1 MVWNAISIKFIVI
14 VVRSSASA
22 SKRGGAGTGAGAN
35 VACKWQ
41 WNGNCINGVVC
52 LIMQALCCAVSEQEG
67 AECDWAHSCWSI
79 AKSIVIINTHAHAH
93 THTRALAQQA
103 KQIGGYYC
111 HYNVYYC
118 YPFNTKWPLLTGAIL
133 TFKCR
138 RHCSKLTVRGQTA
151 TRLAASQGAAADPV
165 NVQLWRRAIKIS
177 ARETANK
184 TRLGNAMQNIWLG
197 CEIFGIHI
205 N

>member
-1 MVWNAISIKFIVI
+1 MWHA
-14 VVRSSASA
+14 
-22 SKRGGAGTGAGAN
+22 
-35 VACKWQ
+35 
-41 WNGNCINGVVC
+41 NGNCINGVVC
-52 LIMQALCCAVSEQEG
+52 LIMQALCCAVNEHEG

-79 AKSIVIINTHAHAH
+79 AKSIVIINTHAH
-93 THTRALAQQA
+93 TQRRALAQQA

-151 TRLAASQGAAADPV
+151 TRLAASQRAVREVQGGQGGGDSSGPSQRAA
-165 NVQLWRRAIKIS
+165 L
-177 ARETANK
+177 TASD
-184 TRLGNAMQNIWLG
+184 
-197 CEIFGIHI
+197 
-205 N
+205 

>member
-22 SKRGGAGTGAGAN
+22 SERGGGRGSSRGKCGMQMAIALMASSVSLCRHYAALSTGT
-35 VACKWQ
+35 K
-41 WNGNCINGVVC
+41 
-52 LIMQALCCAVSEQEG
+52 G

-79 AKSIVIINTHAHAH
+79 AKSIVIINTHAL
-93 THTRALAQQA
+93 TAQQA

-151 TRLAASQGAAADPV
+151 TRLAASQ
-165 NVQLWRRAIKIS
+165 RAV
-177 ARETANK
+177 REWGGGSSGPSQRATLTASD
-184 TRLGNAMQNIWLG
+184 
-197 CEIFGIHI
+197 
-205 N
+205 

>member
-1 MVWNAISIKFIVI
+1 MASSVSLCRHYAAL
-14 VVRSSASA
+14 SASTREPSA
-22 SKRGGAGTGAGAN
+22 TGHIHAGQLP
-35 VACKWQ
+35 K
-41 WNGNCINGVVC
+41 
-52 LIMQALCCAVSEQEG
+52 ALSLL
-67 AECDWAHSCWSI
+67 
-79 AKSIVIINTHAHAH
+79 TH
-93 THTRALAQQA
+93 THTHAGTHRRALAQRA

-151 TRLAASQGAAADPV
+151 TRLAASQRAVREWGGGEGAAADPV

-177 ARETANK
+177 AKERNSEQNSPGKCYANYLTGVWNFWHTHKFDSRLIKADSTAIA
-184 TRLGNAMQNIWLG
+184 RQ
-197 CEIFGIHI
+197 
-205 N
+205 

>member
-22 SKRGGAGTGAGAN
+22 SARGGGRGNSRGKCGMQMAIALMASSVSLCRHYAALSASTREPSATGHIHAGQLP
-35 VACKWQ
+35 K
-41 WNGNCINGVVC
+41 
-52 LIMQALCCAVSEQEG
+52 ALSLL
-67 AECDWAHSCWSI
+67 
-79 AKSIVIINTHAHAH
+79 TH
-93 THTRALAQQA
+93 THTHAGTHRRALAQQA

-151 TRLAASQGAAADPV
+151 TRLAASQ
-165 NVQLWRRAIKIS
+165 RAV
-177 ARETANK
+177 REWGGGSSGPSQRATLTASD
-184 TRLGNAMQNIWLG
+184 
-197 CEIFGIHI
+197 
-205 N
+205 